1 MKIRDNQQYKLWCNF
16 RSDGFFQKLRSA
28 LKVIFCFIPAMF
40 FVSQGWADSRCSE
53 RSKTFLVPGQI
64 TCSYRSLTLPSSALT
79 QREVKYELP
88 LGQPPAGGWPVA
100 IVYQG
105 SLFPVEFSRTTSAPF
120 GGFYELKTIKKLLDN
135 GYAVLAPR
143 APAELAWLTNAA
155 TVVSDNLYHTT
166 TDYTFLT
173 NVLQAIKDGAFGP
186 LNPDRQY
193 ATGISSGGYNSSRM
207 AVSFPGEFKALVIH
221 SGSYAECLGPVC
233 VVPLQL
239 PDDHPPT
246 YFIHGL
252 VDTIVPWSTMDSYYD
267 RLRWEGITSDRHTNT
282 LGGHEWFPESANL
295 VFNWFERFQ

>member
-1 MKIRDNQQYKLWCNF
+1 
-16 RSDGFFQKLRSA
+16 
-28 LKVIFCFIPAMF
+28 MF

-53 RSKTFLVPGQI
+53 RSKTFLVPGEI
-64 TCSYRSLTLPSSALT
+64 TCSYRSLTLPSGALT
-79 QREVKYELP
+79 SREVKYELP

-173 NVLQAIKDGAFGP
+173 NVLQAIKDGTFGP

-267 RLRWEGITSDRHTNT
+267 RLRWEGVTSDRHTNT

-295 VFNWFERFQ
+295 VLNWFERFQ